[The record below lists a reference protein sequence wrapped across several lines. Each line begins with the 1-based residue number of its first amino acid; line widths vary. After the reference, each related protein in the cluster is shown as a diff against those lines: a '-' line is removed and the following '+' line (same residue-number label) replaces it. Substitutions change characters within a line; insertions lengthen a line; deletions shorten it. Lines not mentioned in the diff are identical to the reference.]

1 MGTQVTLLDILRTDS
16 TFEKVR
22 TRDGE
27 VWVGKCIHCG
37 GKLTVELDGSAS
49 RRVTIEHIVPQS
61 AGGTNDLL
69 NLALACDRC
78 NHQKGRTHDVRGLRD
93 ARAAEVVESLLARRR
108 ARWRNPEEA

>member
-1 MGTQVTLLDILRTDS
+1 MSARELLLSIVHTDS
-16 TFEKVR
+16 TFEEVR
-22 TRDGE
+22 TPDGA
-27 VWVGKCIHCG
+27 VWVGKCIHCN
-37 GKLTVELDGSAS
+37 GKLTVEKDGSAS
-49 RRVTIEHIVPQS
+49 RRVTVEHIVPQS